1 MWLAIAAPFA
11 AAAPVDAAYLAELVA
26 RARALGL
33 AERPEWRKLLHYVP
47 NTGAPGVHSLVDSPG
62 FFNAPGGKTDPQAE
76 LEATLASFY
85 EVVEETAD
93 RQSPQCAF
101 VARYAWLDEEL
112 GFHPRRLPRLA
123 CKRYE
128 EWRTALNAKGL
139 TLVFAS
145 AYLNNPASM
154 YGHTLLRVDARD
166 QDERTRLL
174 AYTISFAANTDEKNG
189 LVFAV
194 KGLLGGYPGTYAM
207 LPYYLKVRE
216 YSDMENRD
224 LWEYELK
231 LTEAEVD
238 RVLRH
243 AWELLPA
250 YWAYFFFDENC
261 SYHLLRLIQVAR
273 PELDLAA
280 PFRWW
285 ALPTDTVRAVTAE
298 PGLTAKA
305 TYRPAS
311 ATLIAQRVASMS
323 GEERTLTKELSL
335 RSTSAHDPRLATLP
349 AARAA
354 AVLEASHDYVEYRR
368 AAGKADAADA
378 RLLARELLLA
388 RSRVDAPSQAP
399 ALPPPARPEEG
410 HASSRTSFGAGTQ
423 DGRDF
428 AELRLRPT
436 YHDILDPDEGY
447 VPGAQTEFFHFAFR
461 HYRDRSTQLESLTPI
476 DILSLSPRDDFFQ
489 SLSWKASAALR
500 RTRLRDGSRPL
511 VAAGDLGAGMAWGS
525 GSRMAY
531 AMVDGALRLHSRL
544 DDNHAVGAGASAGVL
559 FDLGSR
565 TRVHGYA
572 RVLRQFMGEN
582 DTPGAIGLE
591 SRFSLG
597 RDVALRLDLARQRE
611 AGRSFDYGSLSLM
624 VYH

>member
-1 MWLAIAAPFA
+1 LWLALAGPLA
-11 AAAPVDAAYLAELVA
+11 AAAPVDEAYLAELTA

-33 AERPEWRKLLHYVP
+33 AGRPEWRKLLHYVP
-47 NTGAPGVHSLVDSPG
+47 DIGGAGVHSLVDSPG
-62 FFNAPGGKTDPQAE
+62 FFNAPGGKADPQAE

-85 EVVEETAD
+85 QEIPETAE

-101 VARYAWLDEEL
+101 VARYAWLDEQL
-112 GFHPRRLPRLA
+112 GFDPKRLPRLE
-123 CKRYE
+123 CRRYR
-128 EWRTALNAKGL
+128 EWRAALNARGL

-174 AYTISFAANTDEKNG
+174 AYTISFAANTDETNG

-216 YSDMENRD
+216 YSDLENRD
-224 LWEYELK
+224 LWEYELN

-250 YWAYFFFDENC
+250 YWAYYFFDENC

-280 PFRWW
+280 PFQWW

-311 ATLIAQRVASMS
+311 ATLIAQRAASMS
-323 GEERTLTKELSL
+323 DEERRLTKELSV
-335 RSTSAHDPRLATLP
+335 RSTGVNDPRLTALP
-349 AARAA
+349 APRAA

-368 AAGKADAADA
+368 ASGKTDVADA

-388 RSRVDAPSQAP
+388 RSRIDAPSQAP
-399 ALPPPARPEEG
+399 APRPPARPDEG
-410 HASSRTSFGAGTQ
+410 HASSRTSLGLGTQ
-423 DGRDF
+423 ARRDF

-436 YHDILDPDEGY
+436 YHDILDPGEGY
-447 VPGAQTEFFHFAFR
+447 VPGAQTEFFHFNFR
-461 HYRDRSTQLESLTPI
+461 RYRGGGTQLESLVPI
-476 DILSLSPRDDFFQ
+476 DILSLSPRDQFFQ
-489 SLSWKASAALR
+489 SWSWKAAAGWR
-500 RTRLRDGSRPL
+500 RSLARDGTRPL
-511 VAAGDLGAGMAWGS
+511 QVAADGGAGAAWGS
-525 GSRMAY
+525 GERMAY
-531 AMVDGALRLHSRL
+531 AMLDGALRVHSRL
-544 DDNHAVGAGASAGVL
+544 DDGHAVGAGASAGLL
-559 FDLGSR
+559 FDLGPR
-565 TRVHGYA
+565 VRVHGYA
-572 RVLRQFMGEN
+572 RALRHFIGEN

-591 SRFSLG
+591 SRFSLA
-597 RDVALRLDLARQRE
+597 RDFALRFDLARQRE
-611 AGRSFDYGSLSLM
+611 AGRSFDYGTLSLM